1 MKLSQR
7 PKYERR
13 NERAAVLVMILLC
26 IPILF
31 IYLSFFSQA
40 FFLDAT
46 GEFTLSN
53 FQFLYAPVQMGQYTA
68 DPIGEAFGNTV
79 IFTAVATT
87 LEVTISCMAGYA
99 LARME
104 FAGKRLISFS
114 LFSLR
119 LFPGV
124 LLLIGVLYVLLHI
137 GILIYV
143 YLLCWWRWRCGCR
156 APPSSSATSS
166 PPSPR
171 TSRTRPWWT
180 AATG

>member
-46 GEFTLSN
+46 GEFSLGN

-104 FAGKRLISFS
+104 FAGKRLISA
-114 LFSLR
+114 
-119 LFPGV
+119 
-124 LLLIGVLYVLLHI
+124 Y
-137 GILIYV
+137 
-143 YLLCWWRWRCGCR
+143 CC
-156 APPSSSATSS
+156 
-166 PPSPR
+166 
-171 TSRTRPWWT
+171 
-180 AATG
+180 